1 MFSSFPFESEDYA
14 LWDYFFGEAHHPKI
28 CCMRMILLNLS
39 LICYSF
45 PLQDKLRSHPV
56 QKHLLQLLAFGRHE
70 LRDAASSLK
79 VRVEVHTGGEIGWIS
94 YLARVSLLLRCS
106 NDTLIF
112 SILPSLR
119 ISFVAIDRV
128 SCI

>member
-94 YLARVSLLLRCS
+94 YLVNTDVLAQPLPFSDDLTRL
-106 NDTLIF
+106 TL
-112 SILPSLR
+112 
-119 ISFVAIDRV
+119 
-128 SCI
+128 